1 MTSKRQVRIWIP
13 PDSYHHLKE
22 MASAYQV
29 SLSALTGSMI
39 EEKLADKQGFEEEIR
54 DRLLDL
60 SRRLGK
66 MAHRLSR
73 TELLFDEFL
82 DAYLFYTP
90 EVPKD
95 FPGRAALYQSAD
107 NRHKAILS
115 RVQERLKNKEEVIP
129 GMEPN
134 TKNKEDGA

>member
-29 SLSALTGSMI
+29 SLSALAGSMI
-39 EEKLADKQGFEEEIR
+39 EENLSGKQSFEEKA
-54 DRLLDL
+54 DRRFSDL
-60 SRRLGK
+60 SKRLGK

-73 TELLFDEFL
+73 AELLLDEFL
-82 DAYLFYTP
+82 FAYLFYTP
-90 EVPKD
+90 EVPRD
-95 FPGRAALYQSAD
+95 FPGRAALLQSAE

-115 RVQERLKNKEEVIP
+115 IVQERLRNKEEANP
-129 GMEPN
+129 DSESN
-134 TKNKEDGA
+134 QQNKED

>member
-39 EEKLADKQGFEEEIR
+39 EEKLSDKQGFEEETRERFGQITK
-54 DRLLDL
+54 
-60 SRRLGK
+60 RLGK
-66 MAHRLSR
+66 MAYRLSR
-73 TELLFDEFL
+73 TELLLDEFL
-82 DAYLFYTP
+82 FTYLFYTP
-90 EVPKD
+90 EVPRD

-115 RVQERLKNKEEVIP
+115 RVQERLRNKEEALP

>member
-22 MASAYQV
+22 MASAYHV
-29 SLSALTGSMI
+29 SLSALAGSMI
-39 EEKLADKQGFEEEIR
+39 EAKLSDKQGYEDETRERFGQITK
-54 DRLLDL
+54 
-60 SRRLGK
+60 RLGK
-66 MAHRLSR
+66 MAYRLSR
-73 TELLFDEFL
+73 TELLLDEFL
-82 DAYLFYTP
+82 FAYLFYTP
-90 EVPKD
+90 EVPRD

-115 RVQERLKNKEEVIP
+115 RIQERLKSKEEVIP

-134 TKNKEDGA
+134 NKNKEDGE

>member
-1 MTSKRQVRIWIP
+1 MSRSIIKVWIP
-13 PDSYHHLKE
+13 KESYHHLKE

-39 EEKLADKQGFEEEIR
+39 EENLSGKQSFEEKADGR
-54 DRLLDL
+54 FSDL
-60 SRRLGK
+60 SKRLGK
-66 MAHRLSR
+66 IAHRLSR

-82 DAYLFYTP
+82 DVYLFYTP

-134 TKNKEDGA
+134 TKNEEDGA

>member
-1 MTSKRQVRIWIP
+1 MSRSIIKVWIP
-13 PDSYHHLKE
+13 KESYHQLKE

-29 SLSALTGSMI
+29 SLSALADSMI
-39 EEKLADKQGFEEEIR
+39 EDKLSDKQGFEEETR

-60 SRRLGK
+60 SRRMGK

-73 TELLFDEFL
+73 MELLFDEFL

>member
-39 EEKLADKQGFEEEIR
+39 EEKLADKQGFEEETR

-82 DAYLFYTP
+82 GAYLFYTA

-95 FPGRAALYQSAD
+95 FSGRAALYQSED

-134 TKNKEDGA
+134 TNTKEDGA